1 MLFVVCIDLYLSSW
15 PLTFPLCQDC
25 LPFRAFL
32 LPFGKVHF
40 SGCGLSVVC
49 RPLGTGC
56 GACLCVCVCECELH
70 RVYPG
75 VCVCVCVCVLVCL
88 FCSNN

>member
-49 RPLGTGC
+49 L
-56 GACLCVCVCECELH
+56 CLCVCLCA
-70 RVYPG
+70 
-75 VCVCVCVCVLVCL
+75 CVLVL
-88 FCSNN
+88 FK